1 MPEGLQKHASQSADI
16 HEKNHALPGSTGR
29 VVQILITFILLLASL
44 DIHASGDCSALYASS
59 GAIPGSRTCELTVA
73 SRTPGGM
80 ANYACINDI
89 EAISAWC
96 AAAVQEPAP
105 PEPEATCPVADPVYP
120 GSGAVTLA
128 ASDFVSGDE
137 LPMVFT
143 RTYVS
148 NRVANGGGAMGAGWS
163 HNWQRRLDV
172 SKADD
177 GQAARVVAYRED
189 GEPVTFQGAAGQWR
203 ASGFTGLALA
213 RNASGWL
220 LTDLHTET
228 VESYSAQGRML
239 YDETLT
245 RVRRTLSYDASG
257 LLTHV
262 VQHAAGSA
270 EEYWDV
276 TLKLGYDGQRRLSSL
291 TDPLGRVT
299 RYAYDANNNLS
310 SVTWPDNSVYRYVYE
325 DSRFKH
331 ALTGEIDE
339 VGARIATWTY
349 DDKGRAVSVN
359 HPDSTRDVQFV
370 YRPGSTTIVGS
381 GQTTTL
387 NMASIGGVL
396 RPTTSTSTAGN
407 ASSTWDASGRLVK
420 DIAADG
426 GTSEYRYDEAGR
438 PVSATVTNRSGSS
451 VTSIRYADAT
461 SLRPSMIASPNLIQ
475 AFTYNS
481 AGATA
486 SISETPTTD
495 ATGANGFAAPKVP
508 GTVATVYAL
517 GYTDMNRLDK
527 VVESN
532 QGNVLRR
539 WYVIRDHGGN
549 AYEIQ
554 GANASHFDATSVT
567 QRDAAHRALV
577 GRNPTGEFKI
587 RYDLRGRIDRFTF
600 KQYARFDPKGTQ
612 RLFKVA
618 FEFAPN
624 GRVISRTGTVASSN
638 DIYRRDDGPDL
649 PISQEEIN
657 QWIDNYNHGDSPI
670 APQADLLGTGTL
682 AGHGSIPMSTVCHDC
697 HFVAGLPESRAR
709 WIGGA
714 ARGIAFVWRLLKNP
728 AIRYGIGQG
737 AKKAAEKLERAK
749 AKCKPAATAE
759 VEGIPPGR
767 IKSMYV
773 EKTEGFGVTNIIT
786 DVPKSEFGANL
797 LKDGWTKTLST
808 NGKVEIFTKN
818 GAKYSVREYSKT
830 GPPTAEFTPRG
841 AGKYTLK
848 IRLPK
853 S

>member
-1 MPEGLQKHASQSADI
+1 MK
-16 HEKNHALPGSTGR
+16 KNHALPGSTGR

-96 AAAVQEPAP
+96 ATAVQEPAP

-120 GSGAVTLA
+120 GSGAVTLT

-245 RVRRTLSYDASG
+245 RVRRTLSYDAAG

-262 VQHAAGSA
+262 VQHAAGSR
-270 EEYWDV
+270 EEHWDV
-276 TLKLGYDGQRRLSSL
+276 TLELGYDGQRRLSSL
-291 TDPLGRVT
+291 TDPLGHVT

-310 SVTWPDNSVYRYVYE
+310 SVTWPDSSVYRYVYE

-339 VGARIATWTY
+339 VGTRIATWTY

-420 DIAADG
+420 DMDADG

-438 PVSATVTNRSGSS
+438 PVRATVTNRSGSS

-481 AGATA
+481 TGTTA
-486 SISETPTTD
+486 SISETPTAD

-508 GTVATVYAL
+508 GAVATVYAL

-527 VVESN
+527 VVELN
-532 QGNVLRR
+532 QGNVLRQ
-539 WYVIRDHGGN
+539 WDVIRDYGGN
-549 AYEIQ
+549 AHQIQ
-554 GANASHFDATSVT
+554 GDRASNFDATGVML
-567 QRDAAHRALV
+567 RDAAHRAQV

-670 APQADLLGTGTL
+670 APRIDLLGTGTT
-682 AGHGSIPMSTVCHDC
+682 AGQVRFMSTVCHDC
-697 HFVAGLPESRAR
+697 HFVAGVPEDRAR
-709 WIGGA
+709 SVGLV
-714 ARGIAFVWRLLKNP
+714 ARGIAFVWRLITNP
-728 AIRYGIGQG
+728 AVRYGIAQG
-737 AKKAAEKLERAK
+737 AKKAAEKFERAK
-749 AKCKPAATAE
+749 AKCKPAATVE
-759 VEGIPPGR
+759 VEGVPPGR
-767 IKSMYV
+767 ILSMYY
-773 EKTEGFGVTNIIT
+773 NITKGRSIRNIET
-786 DVPKSEFGANL
+786 DIPKAEFEANL
-797 LKDGWTKTLST
+797 TSGGWTKTLSKD
-808 NGKVEIFTKN
+808 GKADIFRKN
-818 GAKYSVREYSKT
+818 GAEYSVRDKSNA
-830 GPPTAEFTPRG
+830 GVPTANYIPKG
-841 AGKYTLK
+841 AEHPTLK
-848 IRLPK
+848 IRFP
-853 S
+853 SP

>member
-1 MPEGLQKHASQSADI
+1 MK
-16 HEKNHALPGSTGR
+16 KNHALHGSTGR

-44 DIHASGDCSALYASS
+44 DIHASGDCSSLYASS

-120 GSGAVTLA
+120 GSGAVTLT

-203 ASGFTGLALA
+203 TSGFTGLALA

-539 WYVIRDHGGN
+539 WYVIRDYGGN

-682 AGHGSIPMSTVCHDC
+682 AGHGSIPMSPMSTVCHDC

-767 IKSMYV
+767 ILSMYFKNTKGRSV
-773 EKTEGFGVTNIIT
+773 RNIET
-786 DVPKSEFGANL
+786 DVPKAEFEANL
-797 LKDGWTKTLST
+797 VNGGWSKGLSKDGKSD
-808 NGKVEIFTKN
+808 IFQKN
-818 GAKYSVREYSKT
+818 DLKYVTRDESNA
-830 GPPTAEFTPRG
+830 GFPTADYYPAG
-841 AGKYTLK
+841 ATQATLK
-848 IRLPK
+848 IRFLQP
-853 S
+853 